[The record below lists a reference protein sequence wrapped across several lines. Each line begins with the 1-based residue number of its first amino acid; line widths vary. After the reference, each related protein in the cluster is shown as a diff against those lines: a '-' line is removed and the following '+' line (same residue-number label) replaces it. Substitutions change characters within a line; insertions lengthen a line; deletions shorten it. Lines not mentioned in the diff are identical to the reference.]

1 MKSVLIEGLDN
12 LNKRVLTHFDLQI
25 IIKLTTLYNKVVNF
39 HLTILLY
46 NIPKERLPIMSLR
59 SQLLKG
65 ILDGCVL
72 SVIEKEPIYGY
83 ELSKKLQAAGLNDVS
98 EGTIYPVLLRL
109 QKNGLIRGEMQPS
122 LSGPNRK
129 YYFLTEAGH
138 EALTEIS
145 LEWEQVVLPVSV
157 LLKRRKGN
165 D

>member
-1 MKSVLIEGLDN
+1 M
-12 LNKRVLTHFDLQI
+12 
-25 IIKLTTLYNKVVNF
+25 IKLTTLHSKVVNYPS
-39 HLTILLY
+39 TILLY
-46 NIPKERLPIMSLR
+46 NILKERLSIMSLR

-83 ELSKKLQAAGLNDVS
+83 ELSKKLQAAGLQDVS

-122 LSGPNRK
+122 VSGPNRK
-129 YYFLTEAGH
+129 YYFLTESGRETLA
-138 EALTEIS
+138 AIA
-145 LEWEQVVLPVSV
+145 LEWEQVVVPVNV
-157 LLKRRKGN
+157 LLKRGKDN

>member
-1 MKSVLIEGLDN
+1 
-12 LNKRVLTHFDLQI
+12 
-25 IIKLTTLYNKVVNF
+25 
-39 HLTILLY
+39 
-46 NIPKERLPIMSLR
+46 MSLR

-72 SVIEKEPIYGY
+72 SVIEKGPTYGY
-83 ELSKKLQAAGLNDVS
+83 ELSKKLLEAGLKDVS

-129 YYFLTEAGH
+129 YYFLTEAGI
-138 EALTEIS
+138 EALEEIAQ
-145 LEWEQVVLPVSV
+145 EWEQIVKPANK
-157 LLKRRKGN
+157 LLKRGVAN